1 MTKKEM
7 EKKRDELAE
16 DCATFC
22 RCSGPTCSGCE
33 ESTKKL
39 IKTGWDACA
48 EEYEDLEEK
57 LNKAIEALEFY
68 ASGWTMGFHAGELL
82 VSTGIE
88 LNFEEVHQRARKTL
102 KEIKGE

>member
-1 MTKKEM
+1 MNREEM
-7 EKKRDELAE
+7 EKKKVFR
-16 DCATFC
+16 F
-22 RCSGPTCSGCE
+22 SWGPAMDYCKRKGVTPDSLVYE
-33 ESTKKL
+33 HFRA
-39 IKTGWDACA
+39 GWDACA

-102 KEIKGE
+102 KEIRGE